1 MSPSESASEPR
12 YQGGGPTGQQGH
24 SSSTALSPA
33 KSAELERIRKMV
45 NVWEAKLAM
54 FAEKFADN
62 PEALLA
68 SPTWAKLVKVRDS
81 LRSMLAKHDNSQ
93 VRISSLDKTRM
104 RRRRK

>member
-1 MSPSESASEPR
+1 
-12 YQGGGPTGQQGH
+12 
-24 SSSTALSPA
+24 
-33 KSAELERIRKMV
+33 MV